1 MKNILTLIFILF
13 INQLTNAQQRFEKRL
28 CRNPDPINSYCQ
40 MHGIVQMTN
49 GNYITGGYND
59 YIHSLTGIDDVDA
72 LIFVTNSYGD
82 TIKTHSFFPNDT
94 SFFHQFNGR
103 TIHIFQNF
111 ILNANK
117 ECIAVASIQGYGA
130 TNIFDCNILLVK
142 LDSLGDTLLTKLI
155 SHPLPGDSGMIPYSV
170 IQTFDGNYVISGSQY
185 SFFSTR
191 YIGFIM
197 KVDTNFSVLWR
208 KSFLNPNSN
217 FFFSALESPDHGIFL
232 SGSKFNPNDYT
243 IVDPFLIKVDS
254 AGNELWRNNYASV
267 GPDYGGDITQLTD
280 GNYFQVTTL
289 NVGNDTS
296 TYRIIK
302 FANNGS
308 VITSKNHLRTYAN
321 GMRIK
326 RTVNNR
332 LISGGW
338 IENNHSTQTVDAF
351 VMGIDNNGDSL
362 WYRQYGGIWPDNA
375 WDMAP
380 TSDGGVILCGETY
393 SNVIPNTNSNAWLL
407 KLDSLGLLIT
417 GVNEQS
423 WASAVQL
430 SAPFPNPCNEQF
442 SVSTSIPEGISNT
455 GRGKTGNELQLYDM
469 QSKPIK
475 YIPVKEGSAITTFTT
490 AHLAAGTYLLVL
502 VVNGY
507 NVKALKIIKE

>member
-1 MKNILTLIFILF
+1 MKILRIISLFLIVGL
-13 INQLTNAQQRFEKRL
+13 NSSSQQRFEKRL
-28 CRNPDPINSYCQ
+28 SIGNQYSLVRAIAQTSNNNYFACGYNFYLDSSQNSYVGQVLVYVC
-40 MHGIVQMTN
+40 N
-49 GNYITGGYND
+49 P
-59 YIHSLTGIDDVDA
+59 
-72 LIFVTNSYGD
+72 FGD
-82 TIKTHSFFPNDT
+82 TIKTWEFFKGDT
-94 SFFHQFNGR
+94 SFYH
-103 TIHIFQNF
+103 NF
-111 ILNANK
+111 SAGQSGIAYN
-117 ECIAVASIQGYGA
+117 CITNNQDQCIVAAGVGGPGA
-130 TNIFDCNILLVK
+130 TNISDVDIFLVK

-243 IVDPFLIKVDS
+243 IIDPFLIKVDS

-267 GPDYGGDITQLTD
+267 GPDVGGDIAALTD
-280 GNYFQVTTL
+280 GNYIQATTL
-289 NVGNDTS
+289 RVAGLQNDTS
-296 TYRIIK
+296 TYRFIK
-302 FANNGS
+302 FDNSGNIINSNNYLHTYTGGISLSVTSSGS
-308 VITSKNHLRTYAN
+308 IVAA
-321 GMRIK
+321 GA
-326 RTVNNR
+326 
-332 LISGGW
+332 

-417 GVNEQS
+417 GINEQS
-423 WASAVQL
+423 WARAVQL
-430 SAPFPNPCNEQF
+430 SAPFPNPCKEQ
-442 SVSTSIPEGISNT
+442 STVSTSIPESISNT